1 MKRKIEIFTAGCP
14 LCDPVVKMVK
24 ELACENCDVT
34 IYDMVTQC
42 DSKIC
47 LDKAKAYGVVSIPA
61 VAVNGEL
68 LSCCEKNAITKED
81 LIEAGIGQ
89 NKL

>member
-14 LCDPVVKMVK
+14 LCDPVVSMVK
-24 ELACENCDVT
+24 ETACESCDIV

-47 LDKAKAYGVVSIPA
+47 LDKAKDYGIVRIPA
-61 VAVNGEL
+61 VVVDGKL
-68 LSCCEKNAITKED
+68 LSCCKSTAITKED
-81 LIEAGIGQ
+81 LIQAGIGQ
-89 NKL
+89 NQ